1 MAATCPSPPW
11 RRINDSPNGD
21 SRGSHSSF
29 KLGPTDP
36 TPERPSSRN
45 TGSPEESCAICLG
58 QPENKSFTD
67 SCFHQFCFSCLA
79 EWAKVKAEC
88 PLCKQRFKSI
98 IHSVRSLE
106 DYDQYF
112 VADLQRPL
120 VLSAQRMYEP
130 RLGFSI
136 TMTAERRQQL
146 EEVAQRHE
154 RERQARHVLRHQ
166 NRYLPRGA
174 TTSNDRLEL
183 YRLDLWAVPSMSQ
196 YREASPEFYRENP
209 ACTHRLVPWL
219 NRELNA
225 LMQVERSRRADAMEH
240 VMSLILSFDIRH
252 PRFAWNMEIFL
263 RGHTEHFVH
272 EFYLFATSVYNI
284 ADYDAR
290 TVYGSREVACARTD
304 PVGWFR
310 RYLRESEEVAAHEQH
325 RAAAPERQDSPQ
337 PGPSGIAVAREEVV
351 ATSVDSDSDSSDCVV
366 VRVVKPARERTPV
379 VIELLSSDEDDTLS
393 RDNCQAVPCNEGA
406 GPSNRSCRT
415 RGRKPLAYRGSSD
428 SSSTDSSL
436 SDARDRHSQRQ
447 HSRAHEHS
455 VSSRDSRQAPDRHGS
470 PSRSGQGWQ
479 RYADCPD
486 AALYSPVSPTSTSSD
501 EDSEPPS
508 VRPRKLASVVGAV
521 NIARKSREVSRHEHH
536 HSHHHRHERR
546 SRKKSTRKHKR
557 KRHGSS
563 HDF

>member
-1 MAATCPSPPW
+1 MAATCSSPPW
-11 RRINDSPNGD
+11 HRIDDSPNGD
-21 SRGSHSSF
+21 SRGSRSSS

-67 SCFHQFCFSCLA
+67 SCFHQFCFACLA

-112 VADLQRPL
+112 VDDQQYLP
-120 VLSAQRMYEP
+120 VLSAQRVYEP
-130 RLGFSI
+130 RVGFSI
-136 TMTAERRQQL
+136 TMTAEQRRRQQL
-146 EEVAQRHE
+146 EEAALRQAHE
-154 RERQARHVLRHQ
+154 RYQ

-174 TTSNDRLEL
+174 TTSHERREL
-183 YRLDLWAVPSMSQ
+183 YILDLWATPSMSQ

-225 LMQVERSRRADAMEH
+225 LMLEEGRSRRANALDH

-252 PRFAWNMEIFL
+252 PQFALNMLSFL
-263 RGHTEHFVH
+263 ERYTEHFVH
-272 EFYLFATSVYNI
+272 EFYLFATSVYGMV
-284 ADYDAR
+284 DYDAR
-290 TVYGSREVACARTD
+290 TVYDLREVACARTD

-310 RYLRESEEVAAHEQH
+310 QYLRESEEVAAFEQQIT
-325 RAAAPERQDSPQ
+325 ATPERQDSPQ
-337 PGPSGIAVAREEVV
+337 PGPSGIAVTREEVV
-351 ATSVDSDSDSSDCVV
+351 AASVDSDSDSSDCVV

-379 VIELLSSDEDDTLS
+379 VIELLSSDEDDCPP
-393 RDNCQAVPCNEGA
+393 RDNSQAGPCNEGA
-406 GPSNRSCRT
+406 GPSSRSCRKK
-415 RGRKPLAYRGSSD
+415 RRKPLAYRGSSD
-428 SSSTDSSL
+428 SSSSDSSL
-436 SDARDRHSQRQ
+436 SGARDRHSQRR
-447 HSRAHEHS
+447 HSRTHEHS
-455 VSSRDSRQAPDRHGS
+455 VLSHDSRQAPVSHGS
-470 PSRSGQGWQ
+470 SSRSGQEWQ
-479 RYADCPD
+479 RYADFPD
-486 AALYSPVSPTSTSSD
+486 AALYSPVSSSSTSSD
-501 EDSEPPS
+501 EDSKPPS

-546 SRKKSTRKHKR
+546 SRKKSARKHKH
-557 KRHGSS
+557 KRRSSS